1 MQYQE
6 GDLLGWQLRS
16 YVFHR
21 DGRKCVYCDRANADR
36 YELDHIVPRS
46 LRGSDRASN
55 LVVACHECNVRK
67 GNASVAEFL
76 SGDPERLASIRRIQ
90 EASLAGAAHLNVI
103 VPELLRRLRTLGPA
117 VTTHDA
123 YTTSW
128 TRNRLGVPKT
138 HVNDALCLGAPA
150 SLEGIPGRKLVVR
163 ATGHGDRQMLR
174 PPDRHGNPRGRG
186 YRAYCALP
194 RQQQGYTRCPG
205 HRVVAKLSGA
215 MGSGDLVR
223 FRHRRHGTVVG
234 HGALVSN
241 KTRVAINHA
250 CMQVSVRVEVAT
262 LLARS
267 NGYKALAEENAPTG
281 HSVRKG
287 EIL

>member
-1 MQYQE
+1 
-6 GDLLGWQLRS
+6 
-16 YVFHR
+16 
-21 DGRKCVYCDRANADR
+21 
-36 YELDHIVPRS
+36 
-46 LRGSDRASN
+46 
-55 LVVACHECNVRK
+55 
-67 GNASVAEFL
+67 
-76 SGDPERLASIRRIQ
+76 
-90 EASLAGAAHLNVI
+90 
-103 VPELLRRLRTLGPA
+103 
-117 VTTHDA
+117 
-123 YTTSW
+123 
-128 TRNRLGVPKT
+128 
-138 HVNDALCLGAPA
+138 
-150 SLEGIPGRKLVVR
+150 
-163 ATGHGDRQMLR
+163 MLR

-215 MGSGDLVR
+215 IGSGDLVR
-223 FRHRRHGTVVG
+223 FRNRRHGTVVG
-234 HGALVSN
+234 HGALVRN

-250 CMQVSVRVEVAT
+250 CMQVSVKVEVAT